1 MHTVSGEWTYRWQTN
16 DRWLHEFSPLTLQ
29 YQKLNYTTA
38 RFDSVLAENP
48 YLQASMQNVFIPK
61 MRYMLKYSS
70 AKKHRNPLVWQ
81 TTVTE
86 AGNVLSLGY
95 MAAGHEWAEKDKQMF
110 KNPYAQ
116 FLKLESSISKT
127 WRIDRNNQ
135 VVWHTAAGIIY
146 TYGNSSAAPYSE
158 QFYVGGANSI
168 RAFSVRS
175 IGPGNYTATAQRHS
189 YLDQTGDIK
198 FQTNLEYRFR
208 IFDNLY
214 GATFMD
220 AGNVW
225 ALHSDSYRPGAQF
238 KLRNVFK
245 ELAVGTG
252 IGLRYDMEFLVLR
265 LDWGMGLHVPY
276 ETGKSG
282 FYNIPKFKD
291 GQAIHLAVGYP
302 F

>member
-1 MHTVSGEWTYRWQTN
+1 M
-16 DRWLHEFSPLTLQ
+16 
-29 YQKLNYTTA
+29 
-38 RFDSVLAENP
+38 
-48 YLQASMQNVFIPK
+48 
-61 MRYMLKYSS
+61 
-70 AKKHRNPLVWQ
+70 
-81 TTVTE
+81 
-86 AGNVLSLGY
+86 
-95 MAAGHEWAEKDKQMF
+95 
-110 KNPYAQ
+110 
-116 FLKLESSISKT
+116 
-127 WRIDRNNQ
+127 
-135 VVWHTAAGIIY
+135 
-146 TYGNSSAAPYSE
+146 
-158 QFYVGGANSI
+158 GGANSI

-265 LDWGMGLHVPY
+265 LDWGVGLHVPY